1 MRIHNSYIRNCVV
14 LCMVHLASISA
25 TRNGLEV
32 GRSFYAGKIGS
43 QSYFE
48 WENSPS
54 SYESWSTQFGGYEEK
69 RGERVWIHNTK
80 VSRRLPREF
89 LICIV
94 KFSQFY
100 LFYYLLSCCSSS
112 TNWIVSCH
120 YIMSTHQQ
128 YEVCVYR
135 DRIIMI
141 VTGSTRRNSIKKVQ

>member
-1 MRIHNSYIRNCVV
+1 MYGLINACDEILQETDHWSCFGMLNEDTQQLHTK
-14 LCMVHLASISA
+14 LCCFVHGPSTTCCLHFASISA

-89 LICIV
+89 LICMV

-100 LFYYLLSCCSSS
+100 LFYYLLSCCCSIR
-112 TNWIVSCH
+112 IVSFLV
-120 YIMSTHQQ
+120 IT
-128 YEVCVYR
+128 
-135 DRIIMI
+135 
-141 VTGSTRRNSIKKVQ
+141 